1 MGTAAEHHRVPVEID
16 DLRDPQP
23 RLHGQQQQSVIAP
36 SQQCATIRAGQDRVN
51 LGSAE
56 KLKLA
61 FVASLARDREHA
73 LNVGAIRR
81 LLERRISEEG
91 IGLVRHLVGTVQMPE
106 LAGSNVVLIGS
117 GISVNAL
124 ILSFGAGLLVGI
136 LYRVP
141 ALILLNAATLAAIA
155 IFAVALGWS
164 FGYMRKRFPNTLL
177 PKLI

>member
-1 MGTAAEHHRVPVEID
+1 
-16 DLRDPQP
+16 
-23 RLHGQQQQSVIAP
+23 
-36 SQQCATIRAGQDRVN
+36 
-51 LGSAE
+51 
-56 KLKLA
+56 
-61 FVASLARDREHA
+61 
-73 LNVGAIRR
+73 
-81 LLERRISEEG
+81 
-91 IGLVRHLVGTVQMPE
+91 MPE